1 MLPYAEIA
9 IALAFAVA
17 FAKGGEMEARGG
29 RANHGLL
36 WVALSLALSA
46 LLIAG
51 LGVSATW
58 LLLAQLALF
67 VAIGAVRAALA

>member
-1 MLPYAEIA
+1 
-9 IALAFAVA
+9 
-17 FAKGGEMEARGG
+17 MEARGG